1 LNSCATPVEIGS
13 TVEDPDTVIVP
24 FTPPAAALGSV
35 DAALVGSVDEAVLG
49 ALDAAVLGALDAAV
63 LGALDAAVLGAVLAA
78 VAEPVAAPPPV
89 LHALMAKTAVR
100 ASAPRR
106 VGLVIVTRWSSQDAA
121 PMSGAV
127 RTNLPVCPG
136 QRRGAP

>member
-1 LNSCATPVEIGS
+1 
-13 TVEDPDTVIVP
+13 VP

-35 DAALVGSVDEAVLG
+35 DAALVGSVDE
-49 ALDAAVLGALDAAV
+49 AV

-106 VGLVIVTRWSSQDAA
+106 VGLVIVTRWSS
-121 PMSGAV
+121 
-127 RTNLPVCPG
+127 
-136 QRRGAP
+136 

>member
-1 LNSCATPVEIGS
+1 
-13 TVEDPDTVIVP
+13 VP

-49 ALDAAVLGALDAAV
+49 SVDAAPLGSVDAAPLGALD
-63 LGALDAAVLGAVLAA
+63 AVLGAVLAA
-78 VAEPVAAPPPV
+78 VGEPVAPPPV

-106 VGLVIVTRWSSQDAA
+106 VGLVIVTRWSS
-121 PMSGAV
+121 
-127 RTNLPVCPG
+127 
-136 QRRGAP
+136 